1 MKRACP
7 SCGFENI
14 AGSDR
19 CEECFHSLMQID
31 LPKPSKSDPFQK
43 AVMTK
48 PVSDLL
54 TGKDL
59 LVANENDSVEKV
71 VRVFQEHNL
80 KCILIYREKKMVG
93 ILSNRDIIQKAARKD
108 LNLAQLKVRDV
119 MTPNPE
125 YVKPDDPIA
134 VAVNKMALGG
144 FRNLPV
150 LSSDGAPLSII
161 TIKDVLSFL
170 SRRHQKA

>member
-1 MKRACP
+1 MKRKCP
-7 SCGFENI
+7 ACGFENI
-14 AGSDR
+14 LGSDR

-31 LPKPSKSDPFQK
+31 LPKPSKSDMFQK
-43 AVMTK
+43 AVMTI

-59 LVANENDSVEKV
+59 LVANESDSIAKI

-80 KCILIYREKKMVG
+80 KCILIYREKKLVG
-93 ILSNRDIIQKAARKD
+93 ILSNRDIILKAARKD
-108 LNLAQLKVRDV
+108 VDLAKVKARDI

-125 YVKPDDPIA
+125 YVKADDPLA

-150 LSSDGAPLSII
+150 LSHDGAPLSII
-161 TIKDVLSFL
+161 TIKDVLSLL
-170 SRRHQKA
+170 SRRHQK